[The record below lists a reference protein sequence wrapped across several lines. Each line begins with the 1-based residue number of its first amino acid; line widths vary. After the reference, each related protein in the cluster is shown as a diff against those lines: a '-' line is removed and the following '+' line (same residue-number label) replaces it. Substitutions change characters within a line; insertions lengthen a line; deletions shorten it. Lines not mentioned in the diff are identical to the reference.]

1 MIRITFDREFHGPEA
16 NARLTRALRI
26 SAVEILRVCQFP
38 FPVPLTS
45 PKERRQHE
53 RERERRRD
61 NARFDFQVS
70 VPRRGGGY
78 LRSPDYRDP
87 LARRS
92 GGPQLAP
99 LCTRCAR

>member
-1 MIRITFDREFHGPEA
+1 M
-16 NARLTRALRI
+16 
-26 SAVEILRVCQFP
+26 
-38 FPVPLTS
+38 
-45 PKERRQHE
+45 
-53 RERERRRD
+53 RERERGRD

-99 LCTRCAR
+99 LCTRCVRKIESVCVCQNRCN